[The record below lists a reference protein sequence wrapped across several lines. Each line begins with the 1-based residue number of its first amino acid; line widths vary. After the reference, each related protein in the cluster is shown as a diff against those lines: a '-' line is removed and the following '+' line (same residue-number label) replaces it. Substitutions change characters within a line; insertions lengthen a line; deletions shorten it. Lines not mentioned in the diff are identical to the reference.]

1 MHTTTENYQITCE
14 EGKEEERNRG
24 IINSQ
29 KTVNKMSSNT
39 YISIITLN
47 ANRLNSQNKNRVN
60 EWLKNKTIYELPTK
74 DSLPM

>member
-1 MHTTTENYQITCE
+1 MHTTTENYQITNE

-24 IINSQ
+24 IISSQ

-47 ANRLNSQNKNRVN
+47 ANILNSQNKNREN
-60 EWLKNKTIYELPTK
+60 EWLQNKT
-74 DSLPM
+74 

>member
-1 MHTTTENYQITCE
+1 MYTTTENHQITSE

-24 IINSQ
+24 IISSQ

-47 ANRLNSQNKNRVN
+47 ANRLNSQNKNREN
-60 EWLKNKTIYELPTK
+60 EWLKNKT
-74 DSLPM
+74 